1 MRWMA
6 AGAVSFVTPLLIGR
20 PTAERPLA
28 HLHTVTAKAAY
39 DLHTINE
46 IHLFRGDGK
55 KNEES

>member
-28 HLHTVTAKAAY
+28 HLHTVTAKAAN
-39 DLHTINE
+39 DLHATGLLRMLIM
-46 IHLFRGDGK
+46 I
-55 KNEES
+55 